1 MVKGALP
8 VKLRTRLEQLL
19 ATLPAAALDNARYL
33 AACHRDADR
42 AALLLGGD
50 ANVIAANIR
59 ARGETFDHLVRAV
72 GQPAWLAT
80 RAKLGVGI
88 R

>member
-1 MVKGALP
+1 

-19 ATLPAAALDNARYL
+19 AHLPPAALDNARYT

-42 AALLLGGD
+42 AALLVGGD
-50 ANVIAANIR
+50 ASVIAANAR
-59 ARGETFDHLVRAV
+59 ARGETMEHLIRAV
-72 GQPAWLAT
+72 AQPGWLAT
-80 RAKLGVGI
+80 RTKLGVGI

>member
-1 MVKGALP
+1 MVKAALP

-19 ATLPAAALDNARYL
+19 AGLPPTALDNARYV
-33 AACHRDADR
+33 AACQRDADR

-50 ANVIAANIR
+50 AAIIAAGAR
-59 ARGETFDHLVRAV
+59 ARGEAVEHLIRAV
-72 GQPAWLAT
+72 GEAQWLAT